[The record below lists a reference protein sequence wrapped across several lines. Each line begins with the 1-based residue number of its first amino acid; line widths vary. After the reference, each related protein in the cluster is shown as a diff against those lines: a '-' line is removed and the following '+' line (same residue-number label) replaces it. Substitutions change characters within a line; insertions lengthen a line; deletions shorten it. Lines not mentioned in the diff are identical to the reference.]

1 MHLNGI
7 TANNDAT
14 GEFAYETAAPN
25 HSHQY
30 LWPVVADFVRRM
42 PPRSRILDLGCGN
55 GSMLAAF
62 CELGLEL
69 HGVDASK
76 SGIAQARQHY
86 ASIVFHV
93 ADLTCLLP
101 STLPP
106 RSFDAIIS
114 TEVIEH
120 VFEPRCFARN
130 AFDLLKPG
138 GQCLITTPYHGY
150 LKNLAMAVTGGMDR
164 HFTALW
170 DYGHIKFWS
179 RRTLGVL
186 LEEAGF
192 QNLEFSGVGRL
203 PWLWKSMAIRARKP
217 PNPRVQA

>member
-1 MHLNGI
+1 MQLNGVR
-7 TANNDAT
+7 AKNDAI
-14 GEFAYETAAPN
+14 GMYSYQSAAPN
-25 HSHQY
+25 HSHDY
-30 LWPVVADFVRRM
+30 LWPVVADFVLRM

-62 CELGLEL
+62 RQFEFEL
-69 HGVDASK
+69 HGVDAST

-86 ASIVFHV
+86 GSIAFHL
-93 ADLTCLLP
+93 ADLTSSLP
-101 STLPP
+101 STLPAQ
-106 RSFDAIIS
+106 SFDAIIS

-120 VFEPRCFARN
+120 VFEPRCFTRN

-138 GQCLITTPYHGY
+138 GHCLITTPYHGY
-150 LKNLAMAVTGGMDR
+150 LKNLALALTGGMDR

-186 LEEAGF
+186 LEETGF
-192 QNLEFSGVGRL
+192 QNLEFLGIGRL
-203 PWLWKSMAIRARKP
+203 PWLWKSMAFRAYKP
-217 PNPRVQA
+217 I